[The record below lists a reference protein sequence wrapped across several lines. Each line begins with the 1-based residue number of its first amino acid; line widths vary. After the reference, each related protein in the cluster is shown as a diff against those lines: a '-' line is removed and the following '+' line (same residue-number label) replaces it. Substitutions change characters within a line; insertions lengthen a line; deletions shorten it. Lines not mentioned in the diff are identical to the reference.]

1 MRNRIEYRTGW
12 RWRFLVVALGALL
25 LPCLNWA
32 QVTTVDVV
40 GTVTDTTGAIVPNAK
55 VTLTNLDTKQT
66 RNTNSSGSGDYAVT
80 LLPPGR
86 YKIQISASGFKNF
99 EVSSISL
106 LAGDRV
112 RVNGSMQVGTT
123 SETVTVEGTAPALQ
137 TDNSTMITGL
147 EERSVQDLPLNGRNF
162 VNLAQVQA
170 GVNEGPPN
178 GLTSGTRPDD
188 RRATSS
194 MSVNGQSDVIND
206 ELIDGTDNNERI
218 IGTLGVRPSIEA
230 IAEVRIQ
237 TNSYAAE
244 VGRTAGGVVNIITK
258 SGTDQFHGSLYE
270 FFRNDKLNAVPF
282 QFGAHNPNPELRQNQ
297 FGGSIGGPIKRGKA
311 FFFGDYEAFRLIQ
324 GTPPAALTVPTA
336 YEVAHPGDFT
346 DVGGPLITSPDP
358 IGLAYFKLF
367 PAPNVGT
374 NQYVGSQNRTQFSNT
389 FDVRLDHQFN
399 PNNLLYGRYTY
410 NNVNTF
416 TPGIFPS
423 ASFAGVVVQPG
434 GNAFSFPGQANQ
446 FAGNFMAD
454 FVHTFNSSLVMDLKA
469 AYTHINN
476 LSNPLSNGTNPN
488 QAAGQPNI
496 NIDKG
501 SSSLAP
507 ISVVGVSGLGNGG
520 LFIPLQDKD
529 NSYQLNGSVSYLHGK
544 HSAKTGVTAIYRQ
557 AANAQSS
564 ASEGSWTFASLPAL
578 VQGTFA
584 SVTRSNLLII
594 PHYRTW
600 EWGFFAQDDWH
611 VAGPLTLN
619 LGIRYDLIT
628 PYTEIKNQI
637 STFNPVTGM
646 IQVAGVNG
654 ISKTAGI
661 QTDYS
666 DISPRVGFAYSPG
679 HNTVIRG
686 GFGTSY
692 FPNNFGAAGSLEN
705 QPFNSAFGPCSSST
719 CQVGYQSLAS
729 GLPLPTPQSASN
741 PSGAITA
748 AVNPNFKNSYLEGYN
763 LTIQHDFSGNVAS
776 VSYVG
781 MLGRHLRQQMPDF
794 DAAPPN
800 TASNPNSLRP
810 YYATLPNIK
819 QIQLLS
825 TGGASNYNSLQATLE
840 RRTKHGLT
848 MSANYTLAR
857 GLDNTP
863 GNSAGA
869 GTDYASI
876 PGLSHSMD
884 FGNSDLDVRDRIVFT
899 GSYDLPFGQHDSGLR
914 GGLLGH
920 WQVNI
925 LQVWSTG
932 TPFTVTNGGANVS
945 NNRPGTAG
953 TDSPNMIA
961 SPKLSKPGVREF
973 FNTAAFARQATG
985 TLGFPL
991 GYSPALINPTPG
1003 PDWERRNQI
1012 YGPHQRHLDVSL
1024 FKTLPI
1030 HDAMVLQLRAEGF
1043 NIANVTNFNTP
1054 NNSFVTTA
1062 TAPTKQ
1068 TNPTFGQLTSTMPS
1082 YNPRLVQFAAKLIF

>member
-1 MRNRIEYRTGW
+1 MTGFTIKLALRTW
-12 RWRFLVVALGALL
+12 QVLL
-25 LPCLNWA
+25 LAGFLFLSPCAIWA
-32 QVTTVDVV
+32 QVTTADLT
-40 GTVTDTTGAIVPNAK
+40 GTVGDSSGAIVPNAK
-55 VTLTNLDTKQT
+55 ITLTNLDTKQT
-66 RNTNSSGSGDYAVT
+66 RATTSSGSGDYTLT

-86 YKIQISASGFKNF
+86 YMIQITAPGFKTF
-99 EVSSISL
+99 QVPSIAL
-106 LAGDRV
+106 LAGDRA
-112 RVNGSMQVGTT
+112 RVNGTMQIGTT

-162 VNLAQVQA
+162 INLAQVQA
-170 GVNEGPPN
+170 GANEGPPN

-194 MSVNGQSDVIND
+194 LSVNGQSDVIND
-206 ELIDGTDNNERI
+206 QLIDGMDNNERI

-237 TNSYAAE
+237 TNSYEAE

-258 SGTDQFHGSLYE
+258 SGTDHYHGSLYE
-270 FFRNDKLNAVPF
+270 FFRNDKLNAVPY

-297 FGGSIGGPIKRGKA
+297 FGGSVGGPIKRGKA

-324 GTPPAALTVPTA
+324 GTPPTSVTVPTS

-358 IGLAYFKLF
+358 LGLAYFKLY

-374 NQYVGSQNRTQFSNT
+374 NQFVGSQNRTQFSNT
-389 FDVRLDHQFN
+389 FDVRFDHQFDS
-399 PNNLLYGRYTY
+399 NNLLYGRYTY
-410 NNVNTF
+410 NKVSTF
-416 TPGIFPS
+416 TPGILPS
-423 ASFAGVVVQPG
+423 ASFAGVTVSPG
-434 GNAFSFPGQANQ
+434 GNAFSFPGLADQ
-446 FAGNFMAD
+446 FAGSFMTD
-454 FVHTFNSSLVMDLKA
+454 YVHTFGPSFVMDLKA
-469 AYTHINN
+469 GYTHINN
-476 LSNPLSNGTNPN
+476 LSSPLSNGTNPN
-488 QAAGQPNI
+488 AAAGQPNI
-496 NIDKG
+496 NIDQG
-501 SSSLAP
+501 SSALAP
-507 ISVVGVSGLGNGG
+507 ISVVGATGLGNGG

-529 NSYQLNGSVSYLHGK
+529 NSYQINGSVSYLRGK
-544 HSAKTGVTAIYRQ
+544 HSAKVGLTTIYRQ
-557 AANAQSS
+557 ASNAQSS
-564 ASEGSWTFASLPAL
+564 ASEGNWTFPSLVAL

-584 SVTRSNLLII
+584 SVTRSNLLVI
-594 PHYRTW
+594 PHFRTW
-600 EWGFFAQDDWH
+600 EWGAFAQDDWH

-646 IQVAGVNG
+646 MQVAGVNG
-654 ISKTAGI
+654 ISNTAGI
-661 QTDYS
+661 QTDRS

-679 HNTVIRG
+679 HGTVIRG

-692 FPNNFGAAGSLEN
+692 FPNNYGAAGSLEN
-705 QPFNSAFGPCSSST
+705 QPFSSAFGPCSSST
-719 CQVGYQSLAS
+719 CPVGYQSFAS
-729 GLPLPTPQSASN
+729 GLPLPTPQSATN
-741 PSGAITA
+741 PSGSITD
-748 AVNPNFKNSYLEGYN
+748 AVNPKFKNSYLEGFN
-763 LTIQHDFSGNVAS
+763 LTVQHDFSGNVAS

-800 TASNPNSLRP
+800 TSTNPNSLRP
-810 YYATLPNIK
+810 YYSTLPNIK

-825 TGGASNYNSLQATLE
+825 TGGASHYNSLQATIE
-840 RRTKHGLT
+840 RRTKNGLT
-848 MSANYTLAR
+848 LSANYTLAR
-857 GLDNTP
+857 GLDNAP

-876 PGLSHSMD
+876 PSLSHLMD
-884 FGNSDLDVRDRIVFT
+884 FGNSDLDLRDRIVFT

-914 GGLLGH
+914 GALLGH

-961 SPKLSKPGVREF
+961 KPKLSRPGVHQF

-985 TLGFPL
+985 TLGFL
-991 GYSPALINPTPG
+991 QGYSPALINPTPG
-1003 PDWERRNQI
+1003 PYLERRNQL
-1012 YGPHQRHLDVSL
+1012 YGPHQRHLDVSF
-1024 FKTLPI
+1024 FKTVPL
-1030 HDAMVLQLRAEGF
+1030 HDEMALQLRAEGF
-1043 NIANVTNFNTP
+1043 NVANVTNFNTP
-1054 NNSFVTTA
+1054 VNSFVTSA
-1062 TAPTKQ
+1062 AAPTTQ